1 MSVVNGLF
9 FDDLGRATL
18 SQVEQNLQ
26 EVVEARFAARF
37 LYPDVEQCV
46 DAIFVGEPLL
56 SLDRVVADAKVAKE
70 LLVIVHVEFL
80 KILKAVAQWLFAC
93 KQRNTPSVTA
103 STKQGRTPPNPPQS
117 AIIRL
122 LLDLVSRSY
131 SANIRI
137 GHQVAFRTNIS
148 HQLNTDRVSE
158 LENKDVIPLT
168 AMRWGNCSS
177 SWNRETDAGY
187 MHSWNGIRSL
197 SQLTCNRESWNRVED
212 VLFYPRWTSFCGL
225 IQRLSS
231 WHIASHKP
239 LVPPANTCF
248 LGCYRYGVFQERGGV
263 VYSLWLKCKH
273 AGLPI
278 TTPARLHWHQSH

>member
-1 MSVVNGLF
+1 MSVVKGLF

-18 SQVEQNLQ
+18 SEVEQNLQ
-26 EVVEARFAARF
+26 EVVEARFSARF
-37 LYPDVEQCV
+37 LYPDVEQSV
-46 DAIFVGEPLL
+46 NAIFVVEPLL

-70 LLVIVHVEFL
+70 LIVIVHVEFL
-80 KILKAVAQWLFAC
+80 EILKAVAQRLFAC
-93 KQRNTPSVTA
+93 KQRNKPPVTA
-103 STKQGRTPPNPPQS
+103 SAKQARTPPNPPPS

-131 SANIRI
+131 SSNIRI

-148 HQLNTDRVSE
+148 LQLNTDRVSE

-168 AMRWGNCSS
+168 ATRRGNCSS

-187 MHSWNGIRSL
+187 MHSLNGIRSL
-197 SQLTCNRESWNRVED
+197 SQLTCNRESWNREED

-225 IQRLSS
+225 IQRLSC

-239 LVPPANTCF
+239 LVFLPMPPAF
-248 LGCYRYGVFQERGGV
+248 LDVTVMRSFKSVEV
-263 VYSLWLKCKH
+263 LSTVSD
-273 AGLPI
+273 
-278 TTPARLHWHQSH
+278 